1 MIVDDL
7 AFKNA
12 KTKNALDAI
21 KALKLSGKILFVGE
35 TSNEFVA
42 LAVRNLAKV
51 SYVTRDQLSAIDV
64 IKADFIVLAQ
74 PTITKIEEVLQ

>member
-1 MIVDDL
+1 M
-7 AFKNA
+7 
-12 KTKNALDAI
+12 DAI

-64 IKADFIVLAQ
+64 IKADYIMLAQ